1 MNLFRLRLAP
11 LKIETI
17 LGVALAAAVCLG
29 SQAQADGLKGSWRG
43 GGVVT
48 FSDGHRERAR
58 CHAHYSQS
66 GSSVS
71 LNGVCATASGNV
83 EQTARMRKIGPDRY
97 AGSFHN
103 EKFGIRGR
111 IHVTVRGDKQ
121 RVSLRSNSGSASLTL
136 RR

>member
-11 LKIETI
+11 PKIGTV
-17 LGVALAAAVCLG
+17 LGVALAAAVSL
-29 SQAQADGLKGSWRG
+29 SAQAQAGELKGSWKG

-48 FSDGHRERAR
+48 FSDGHSERAR
-58 CHAHYSQS
+58 CHAHYTQS
-66 GSSVS
+66 GRSVA

-103 EKFGIRGR
+103 ERFGIRGR
-111 IHVTVRGDKQ
+111 IQ
-121 RVSLRSNSGSASLTL
+121 RVPDSLR
-136 RR
+136 RP